1 MRPSAGYIGRGVTV
15 TSADEY
21 IANHHDRFAQV
32 MPGAASH
39 TFGACTSRFDCCHSR
54 TSIVSRNSQP
64 LPTAPCPLGI
74 WPVR

>member
-1 MRPSAGYIGRGVTV
+1 
-15 TSADEY
+15 
-21 IANHHDRFAQV
+21 

-54 TSIVSRNSQP
+54 TSIVSLNSQP
-64 LPTAPCPLGI
+64 LPTTPCPLGG

>member
-21 IANHHDRFAQV
+21 IANHQERFAQV
-32 MPGAASH
+32 MSAASH
-39 TFGACTSRFDCCHSR
+39 TFGACTSRLDCCHRR

-64 LPTAPCPLGI
+64 LPTAPCPLGSR
-74 WPVR
+74 PVR